1 MTKNVNAKVIELIT
15 NTNAHLPCPVNS
27 MTRFVADLGM
37 DSLDLVETV
46 MMLEDEFGIEL
57 DNEDALNTV
66 VTVEDISKLI
76 RQALA
81 NAGTNAV
88 DPKFESLKSVVNIVD
103 TAVAEISEGFIGQ
116 AAQGALHILTKSW
129 SASASK
135 RLVEFDIKSMHS
147 NVEAVIDIL
156 RSVQIGLSGAP
167 DAEFQMRTNL
177 GLESPAFTP
186 FDSTSFDDQMEW
198 VTRIRR
204 SYPDIGPKEAFRL
217 AEVEYYECR
226 GVLSGPGV
234 SA

>member
-1 MTKNVNAKVIELIT
+1 MRPTLLCAVVRYTCVGTVVTLKFEGPYMTKNVNAKVIELIT

-116 AAQGALHILTKSW
+116 AAQGALHILTNQVNAFKCGGGHRHPTQCANRTVGRSG
-129 SASASK
+129 
-135 RLVEFDIKSMHS
+135 RRIS
-147 NVEAVIDIL
+147 NAH
-156 RSVQIGLSGAP
+156 Q
-167 DAEFQMRTNL
+167 L
-177 GLESPAFTP
+177 GP
-186 FDSTSFDDQMEW
+186 
-198 VTRIRR
+198 
-204 SYPDIGPKEAFRL
+204 
-217 AEVEYYECR
+217 
-226 GVLSGPGV
+226 
-234 SA
+234 